1 MWPWTPTSSA
11 PSFQP
16 AAYPHMQHVPTAH
29 PPFPTSR
36 LATPQTVFPST
47 QQSYYSSLANPNVGY
62 SGGLQLGTP
71 QTLPMATNWGVG
83 QVRSHAVPEENIT
96 YIQQQHEAVMR
107 SPGTIAQSTP
117 RHHIQESPLQNS
129 YAPQEDSYQTGIF
142 THPSGQALYQV
153 SPGSQQSA
161 HIGSFQASTPSQMP
175 VFHQQLH
182 PLSSANAH
190 TPAFH
195 SQPQGHPT
203 TFQAASPHHFPPR
216 LSNIDKPPTSS
227 SPFQPLHNII
237 TGGQIEALPRRA
249 SIDQCPPELSARRL
263 EQRPPELRALET
275 QSGTTLMHESR
286 DGLGYPV
293 STGHAQSNP
302 FSMDFLLRDRP
313 SNLPV
318 DGEFTSE
325 PQQQQGECGVSYRI
339 TNICA

>member
-16 AAYPHMQHVPTAH
+16 TAYPHMQHVPTAH

-47 QQSYYSSLANPNVGY
+47 QQSYYSSLPNPNVGY

-71 QTLPMATNWGVG
+71 QTVPMATNWGMG
-83 QVRSHAVPEENIT
+83 QIRSHAVPEENIT
-96 YIQQQHEAVMR
+96 YIQQHEAVMH
-107 SPGTIAQSTP
+107 SPGTIAPSTT

-129 YAPQEDSYQTGIF
+129 YTPREDSYQASLF
-142 THPSGQALYQV
+142 THPSGQTLYQV
-153 SPGSQQSA
+153 SPCSQQSA
-161 HIGSFQASTPSQMP
+161 HIGSFQASTPSQMSA
-175 VFHQQLH
+175 FHQQQLH

-195 SQPQGHPT
+195 SPPQGLPT
-203 TFQAASPHHFPPR
+203 AFQAPSQHHFPPR

-227 SPFQPLHNII
+227 SPFQPLHNI
-237 TGGQIEALPRRA
+237 TGGQIEALPPRA
-249 SIDQCPPELSARRL
+249 SIGQCPPELSARRL
-263 EQRPPELRALET
+263 EQRPPELSALET

-286 DGLGYPV
+286 DGLGYSV

-302 FSMDFLLRDRP
+302 FSVDFLLRDRP
-313 SNLPV
+313 SNIPV

-325 PQQQQGECGVSYRI
+325 PQQQSECV
-339 TNICA
+339 